1 LNSGEWGAAEQAGT
15 PFLEGPRGRVY
26 DNYRTEPAGLF
37 EQLAGVAE
45 PEPLVD
51 FETGVRTRQ
60 KTGGNE
66 EVAHRSCTLV
76 NLALI
81 ALRLGRPLRWD
92 PDRER
97 FIGDEQANRLVAVP
111 MRAPWHL

>member
-1 LNSGEWGAAEQAGT
+1 
-15 PFLEGPRGRVY
+15 VY